1 MNILRLFSTFL
12 IWFLTWNLFES
23 IMNYYKWDVNDKLK
37 YISIAALFA
46 WYNYYENYSKD
57 ESEDKE

>member
-1 MNILRLFSTFL
+1 
-12 IWFLTWNLFES
+12 
-23 IMNYYKWDVNDKLK
+23 MNYYKWDVNDKLK